1 MALIIV
7 IRVTKERE
15 GKVDKPL
22 SKMTVGELR
31 AERNSLTDT
40 INAVLAGA
48 TVGDEGHLNHSL
60 MLVVGELLDRG
71 VGWAKAP

>member
-1 MALIIV
+1 M
-7 IRVTKERE
+7 
-15 GKVDKPL
+15 DKPL

-31 AERNSLTDT
+31 AERNRLTDT

-71 VGWAKAP
+71 VGWVKSP

>member
-1 MALIIV
+1 M
-7 IRVTKERE
+7 
-15 GKVDKPL
+15 DKPL

-60 MLVVGELLDRG
+60 MLGVGELLERG
-71 VGWAKAP
+71 VGWVKSP

>member
-1 MALIIV
+1 
-7 IRVTKERE
+7 
-15 GKVDKPL
+15 
-22 SKMTVGELR
+22 MTVGELR

>member
-1 MALIIV
+1 M
-7 IRVTKERE
+7 
-15 GKVDKPL
+15 DKPL
-22 SKMTVGELR
+22 TKMTVGELR

-71 VGWAKAP
+71 VGWVKSP

>member
-1 MALIIV
+1 MSV
-7 IRVTKERE
+7 
-15 GKVDKPL
+15 
-22 SKMTVGELR
+22 SELR

-71 VGWAKAP
+71 VGWVKSP